1 MNPMMMNGNNNQN
14 KTNKKDWSFEN
25 NRNLY
30 ITGSIA
36 LSTVLFSGIS
46 YLFKKY
52 KPVSLNKWLTEYL
65 QEVKEAYKDIDKENM
80 PVNFASKV
88 MNLVEE
94 LKNYLFSTEMK
105 ELEDD
110 RRSNIKDEKVYSE
123 IVMETVEVQE
133 RYYQKATDV
142 LYRYTG
148 VDMAQLNK
156 VLQNEDMNVQREF
169 KVAMATQKKKFYD
182 SDLPDIDRQTLIE
195 AYITYA
201 KTLDSH
207 TRIQQEQMFIMQK
220 KPEYQEIAFKTIF
233 QNKFILKDTIMIK
246 YKIETKYLDQLVE
259 KHNLLDGSEANNEI
273 LYWNSIVKN
282 HQMQTMA

>member
-1 MNPMMMNGNNNQN
+1 MMNGNNNQN

-36 LSTVLFSGIS
+36 LSTVLFTGIS
-46 YLFKKY
+46 YLYKKY
-52 KPVSLNKWLTEYL
+52 KPVSLNKWLTEYI

-105 ELEDD
+105 DLEDD

-148 VDMAQLNK
+148 VVMAQLNK
-156 VLQNEDMNVQREF
+156 VLQNPNPDTQREF
-169 KVAMATQKKKFYD
+169 KIAMTTQKKKFYD
-182 SDLPDIDRQTLIE
+182 SVLPNIDTRTLIE

-207 TRIQQEQMFIMQK
+207 TRIQNEQMIIMQK
-220 KPEYQEIAFKTIF
+220 RPEYQEIAFKTIF

-246 YKIETKYLDQLVE
+246 YKIETKYLDQLIE
-259 KHNLLDGSEANNEI
+259 KHNLLDGSEKNIEI
-273 LYWNSIVKN
+273 LYWHSIVKN